1 MPTLLLR
8 LTGPMQ
14 SWGTNSRFSIR
25 DTGLEPSKSGV
36 IGLLCAALGK
46 PRDESTIENAE
57 FRALVEL
64 QMAVRVDREG
74 VMRVDYHT
82 AQKFVRADGTKAKAN
97 ETIVSN
103 RYYLS
108 DACFVVALTG
118 QDETL
123 LRRLNEA
130 LAHPYWQLSLGRK
143 AFLPSAPVQACRR
156 LHDDDWLV
164 ALKTFAWQGN
174 DGRREKPSGEKLR
187 LVFDATPEDH
197 SEVRH
202 DLPLSLALGQRR
214 FLPRY
219 VKTDF
224 IERPKGEANGDAL
237 SLMPETQFAQT
248 CRAPRSRRLPESS
261 SLPARGLS
269 ATSAHGHG
277 RAGGIRR
284 VVSRRN
290 ASAYRCSDGVGAI

>member
-8 LTGPMQ
+8 LAGPMQ
-14 SWGTNSRFSIR
+14 SWGTTSRFSIR

-46 PRDESTIENAE
+46 PRNESTIENAE

-82 AQKFVRADGTKAKAN
+82 AQNVAKAGGGAPK
-97 ETIVSN
+97 ETELSW

-108 DACFVVALTG
+108 DACFIVALSG
-118 QDETL
+118 EDDSL

-130 LAHPYWQLSLGRK
+130 LAHPHWQLSLGRK
-143 AFLPSAPVQACRR
+143 AFLPSAPVQVCQQ
-156 LHDDDWLV
+156 LHDGDWLD
-164 ALKTFAWQGN
+164 ALKIFAWQGD
-174 DGRREKPSGEKLR
+174 DGRREKPSDEKLR
-187 LVFDATPEDH
+187 VVFDATPEDH

-224 IERPKGEANGDAL
+224 IERPKGGANGETVSL
-237 SLMPETQFAQT
+237 STETQ
-248 CRAPRSRRLPESS
+248 
-261 SLPARGLS
+261 PA
-269 ATSAHGHG
+269 
-277 RAGGIRR
+277 
-284 VVSRRN
+284 
-290 ASAYRCSDGVGAI
+290 

>member
-8 LTGPMQ
+8 LAGPMQ
-14 SWGTNSRFSIR
+14 SWGTTSRFSIR

-46 PRDESTIENAE
+46 PRDDSTIENAE

-82 AQKFVRADGTKAKAN
+82 AQNVAKAGGGTPK
-97 ETIVSN
+97 ETELSW

-108 DACFVVALTG
+108 DACFVVALSG
-118 QDETL
+118 KDESL
-123 LRRLNEA
+123 LRRLNDA
-130 LAHPYWQLSLGRK
+130 LASPHWQLSLGRK
-143 AFLPSAPVQACRR
+143 AFLPSAPVRINQQLYEGEA
-156 LHDDDWLV
+156 LDV
-164 ALKTFAWQGN
+164 LKTFAWQGG
-174 DGRREKPSGEKLR
+174 DGRREKTSDERLR
-187 LVFDATPEDH
+187 VVFDATPEDH

-219 VKTDF
+219 IKTAF
-224 IERPKGEANGDAL
+224 IERPKGGANGEAVSL
-237 SLMPETQFAQT
+237 STETQ
-248 CRAPRSRRLPESS
+248 SS
-261 SLPARGLS
+261 
-269 ATSAHGHG
+269 
-277 RAGGIRR
+277 
-284 VVSRRN
+284 
-290 ASAYRCSDGVGAI
+290 